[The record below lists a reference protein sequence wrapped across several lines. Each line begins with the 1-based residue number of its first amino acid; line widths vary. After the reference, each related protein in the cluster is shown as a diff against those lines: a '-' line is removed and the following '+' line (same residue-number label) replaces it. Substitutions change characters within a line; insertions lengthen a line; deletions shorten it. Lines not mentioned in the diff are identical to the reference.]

1 VKDLFKPASN
11 GIPLLGSG
19 TFPLKGEECYRTVRM
34 AIDLGIR
41 HIDTAQMYGNEK
53 DVGRAVADSGLARSA
68 IYVVTKVDPGNLG
81 AARFA
86 ASVARSLEDLGSVP
100 DLLLIHWPPP
110 EAEFGAVLDRLMA
123 EHQKGNALAIG
134 VSNFS
139 PDMMRRAQKH
149 CGGAIIN
156 NQVEFHP
163 LLDQSAILATAR
175 ELGIAVSAYSPLAR
189 GAAMKPAAIA
199 AIAARLDRPAS
210 EVVLRWILQQ
220 GVAAIPMTT
229 KRGNLL
235 SNINA
240 LGFELSA
247 EDMAAI
253 SAIGTRQGR
262 TINPSWMA
270 GRWEP

>member
-1 VKDLFKPASN
+1 MTTLSMPLAN
-11 GIPLLGSG
+11 GIPLLGLG
-19 TFPLKGEECYRTVRM
+19 TYPLTGDDCTRTIRM

-53 DVGRAVADSGLARSA
+53 DVGRALRESGLARDA
-68 IYVVTKVDPGNLG
+68 LFVVTKVDPGNVG
-81 AARFA
+81 AERFA
-86 ASVARSLEDLGSVP
+86 STVARSVEDLGGPP

-110 EAEFGAVLDRLMA
+110 EAEFTPVLDRLAA
-123 EHQKGNALAIG
+123 EHQKGHARAIG

-139 PDMMRRAQKH
+139 PAMMRRAQTH
-149 CGGAIIN
+149 LGGAIIN

-163 LLDQSAILATAR
+163 LLDQSAVLSTAR
-175 ELGIAVSAYSPLAR
+175 ELGIALSAYSPLAR

-199 AIAARLDRPAS
+199 AIANRLGRPAS

-220 GVAAIPMTT
+220 GVVAIPMTT
-229 KRGNLL
+229 KRDNLL

-240 LGFELSA
+240 LNFELSS

-270 GRWEP
+270 DRWEP

>member
-1 VKDLFKPASN
+1 MTKLSMPSAN

-19 TFPLKGEECYRTVRM
+19 TYPLMGDECHRTVLM
-34 AIDLGIR
+34 ALELGLR

-53 DVGRAVADSGLARSA
+53 DVGRALRDSGLPRGDLF
-68 IYVVTKVDPGNLG
+68 VVTKVDPGNAG
-81 AARFA
+81 ASRFA
-86 ASVARSLEDLGSVP
+86 STVARSAEDLGGAP
-100 DLLLIHWPPP
+100 DLLLIHWPPAD
-110 EAEFGAVLDRLMA
+110 AEMDAVLDRLMA
-123 EHQKGNALAIG
+123 EHQKGNTRAIG

-139 PDMMRRAQKH
+139 PAMMRHAQKR
-149 CGGAIIN
+149 CGGAIVN

-175 ELGIAVSAYSPLAR
+175 ELNIALSAYSPLAR
-189 GAAMKPAAIA
+189 GWAMKPAPIA
-199 AIAARLDRPAS
+199 EIAARINRAPS

-229 KRGNLL
+229 KRENML
-235 SNINA
+235 SNIAA
-240 LGFELSA
+240 LDFALSA

>member
-1 VKDLFKPASN
+1 MTKLSMPSAN

-19 TFPLKGEECYRTVRM
+19 TYPLMGDECRRTVLM
-34 AIDLGIR
+34 ALELGLR

-53 DVGRAVADSGLARSA
+53 DVGRALRDSGLPRGDLF
-68 IYVVTKVDPGNLG
+68 VVTKVDPGNVS
-81 AARFA
+81 ASRFA
-86 ASVARSLEDLGSVP
+86 STVARSVEDLGSVP
-100 DLLLIHWPPP
+100 DLLLIHWPPAN
-110 EAEFGAVLDRLMA
+110 AEMDAVLDRLMA
-123 EHQKGNALAIG
+123 EKDKGNARAIG

-139 PDMMRRAQKH
+139 PAMMRHAQKRL
-149 CGGAIIN
+149 GGAIIN

-163 LLDQSAILATAR
+163 LLDQSAILTTAR
-175 ELGIAVSAYSPLAR
+175 ELNITISAYSPLAR
-189 GAAMKPAAIA
+189 GAAMKPPIIA
-199 AIAARLDRPAS
+199 AIAARLGRAPS

-229 KRGNLL
+229 KRENMR
-235 SNINA
+235 SNISA
-240 LGFELSA
+240 LDFELSA

-253 SAIGTRQGR
+253 TAIGTRQGR

>member
-1 VKDLFKPASN
+1 MPAAN

-19 TFPLKGEECYRTVRM
+19 TFPLVGEDCYSAVRM
-34 AIDLGIR
+34 VIDLGIR
-41 HIDTAQMYGNEK
+41 HIDTAQMYGNERE
-53 DVGRAVADSGLARSA
+53 VGRAVADSGLPRDAF
-68 IYVVTKVDPGNLG
+68 YVVTKVDPGNLG
-81 AARFA
+81 AGRFA
-86 ASVARSLEDLGSVP
+86 SSVARSLEELGSVP

-110 EAEFGAVLDRLMA
+110 EPDFLATLDRLMA
-123 EHQKGNALAIG
+123 EHQKGNARAIG

-149 CGGAIIN
+149 CGGAIVN

-163 LLDQSAILATAR
+163 LLDQKAILATAR

-189 GAAMKPAAIA
+189 GAALKPGAVAS
-199 AIAARLDRPAS
+199 IAARLGRPPS

-220 GVAAIPMTT
+220 GVIAIPMTT
-229 KRGNLL
+229 KRGNAL
-235 SNINA
+235 SNVRA
-240 LGFELSA
+240 LDFTLS
-247 EDMAAI
+247 EEEMAAI

-262 TINPSWMA
+262 TISPSWIA

>member
-1 VKDLFKPASN
+1 MPTAN

-19 TFPLKGEECYRTVRM
+19 TYPLMGDDCYRTVRM
-34 AIDLGIR
+34 AIELGIR

-53 DVGRAVADSGLARSA
+53 DVGRALRECGVARDQLF
-68 IYVVTKVDPGNLG
+68 VVTKVDPGNVSAG
-81 AARFA
+81 RF
-86 ASVARSLEDLGSVP
+86 SSTVARSVEDLGGP
-100 DLLLIHWPPP
+100 ADLLLIHWPPA
-110 EAEFGAVLDRLMA
+110 EAEFIAVLDRLAA
-123 EHQKGNALAIG
+123 EHQKGQARAIG

-139 PDMMRRAQKH
+139 PAMMRRAQKH
-149 CGGAIIN
+149 LGGAIVN

-163 LLDQSAILATAR
+163 LLDQSAVLSTAR

-189 GAAMKPAAIA
+189 GAATKPAAIA
-199 AIAARLDRPAS
+199 EIGSRRGRPSS

-220 GVAAIPMTT
+220 GVIAIPMTT
-229 KRGNLL
+229 KRDNLL
-235 SNINA
+235 SNMNA
-240 LGFELSA
+240 LDFELTP

>member
-1 VKDLFKPASN
+1 LTKLSMPSAN

-19 TFPLKGEECYRTVRM
+19 TYPLMGDECYRTVRM
-34 AIDLGIR
+34 ALDLGLR

-53 DVGRAVADSGLARSA
+53 DVGRALRESGLSRSE
-68 IYVVTKVDPGNLG
+68 IFLVTKVDPGNVS
-81 AARFA
+81 ASRFA
-86 ASVARSLEDLGSVP
+86 SAVARSVEDLGSAP
-100 DLLLIHWPPP
+100 DLLLIHWPPAD
-110 EAEFGAVLDRLMA
+110 AEMDAALDRLISA
-123 EHQKGNALAIG
+123 QQKGSTRAIG

-139 PDMMRRAQKH
+139 PAMMRHAQKR
-149 CGGAIIN
+149 CGGAIVN

-175 ELGIAVSAYSPLAR
+175 ELNIAVSAYSPLAR
-189 GAAMKPAAIA
+189 GAAMKPPVISEIA
-199 AIAARLDRPAS
+199 TRLGRAPS

-229 KRGNLL
+229 KRENML
-235 SNINA
+235 SNIRA
-240 LGFELSA
+240 LNFELSA
-247 EDMAAI
+247 DDMAAI

-262 TINPSWMA
+262 IINPSWMA